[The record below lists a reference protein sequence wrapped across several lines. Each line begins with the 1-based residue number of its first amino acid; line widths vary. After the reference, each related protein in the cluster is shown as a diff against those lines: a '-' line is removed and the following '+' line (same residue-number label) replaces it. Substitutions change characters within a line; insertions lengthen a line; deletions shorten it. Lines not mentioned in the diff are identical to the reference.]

1 MRELRGGW
9 RFICGVLVGCWS
21 IFLIYTALTVALH
34 PLLQGGVSLAFG
46 LALVFLLYPLNK
58 DKLQDKSDSLKK
70 KIIYGTKDSP
80 SFLDIILLI
89 ISITPCIYI
98 MIAWESV
105 ARAVGRYE
113 DYQLIMGAVLA
124 ILLLEGTR
132 RALGN
137 VIPIVVLFFLLYAL
151 FGEYIPGFFG
161 HSGYS
166 ISEIL
171 YQTYLMTE
179 GIWGMLTDLTSRV
192 IALFVIFGPVLF
204 AIGIGKGFMDLARF
218 TGGRF
223 TGGAGQIAVVS
234 SAFFGM
240 LSGSAVANVATT
252 GAFTIPTMKKVGY
265 RSEFA
270 GAIEASASSGGQIM
284 PPIMGAGA
292 FVMAEFLNIPYLNV
306 MIAGLIPAI
315 IYFAGV
321 WAGVYIEAKR
331 AGLGKLPPEL
341 IPKFSEVFA
350 PRQVMMVFIP
360 VGLLIYLLIRFLPP
374 QLCAA
379 WALIVAMV
387 LYMATSGPF
396 TLKGIWEKIKII
408 AGAYYSGVTSSL
420 AWLMVMMSCV
430 QMAVTMISLTGFGVK
445 ISEIILSLAGMNI
458 FLALI
463 ATMITAIILGMGMT
477 TTAAYVIAAAVL
489 GPALAKMG
497 IPALAGH
504 LFIFW
509 FAIKSG
515 LTPPVCIAVFTAA
528 AISGGNWL
536 RLAWISIRLGIGGYI
551 MPFFFVFYPVFLMQ
565 GHPLKILSSAILAI
579 IAMFPLEASIMGH
592 WLKPTTILERIL
604 FFAGGLAILHPS
616 LITDLL
622 GLLLIVMGLLSQ
634 KYLGPIPVIGIRPG
648 YIVKTQSD
656 DKTLKEDR

>member
-622 GLLLIVMGLLSQ
+622 GLVLIVMGLLSQ